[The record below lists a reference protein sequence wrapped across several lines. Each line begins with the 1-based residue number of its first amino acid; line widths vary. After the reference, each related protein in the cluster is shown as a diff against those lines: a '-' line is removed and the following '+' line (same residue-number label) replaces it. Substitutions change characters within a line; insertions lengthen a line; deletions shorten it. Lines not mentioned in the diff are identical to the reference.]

1 MMNRIADILDQMN
14 NRIGALEIDEEG
26 GNWQDRQQCEE
37 MIQELRTANEN
48 DAAQEPAPE
57 AKKE

>member
-1 MMNRIADILDQMN
+1 MLKRIADILDQMN
-14 NRIGALEIDEEG
+14 SRIGTLEIDEEG

-37 MIQELRTANEN
+37 MIQELRTANEK

-57 AKKE
+57 ATEK

>member
-1 MMNRIADILDQMN
+1 MMNRIADILEHMN
-14 NRIGALEIDEEG
+14 RRIGALESDEEG
-26 GNWQDRQQCEE
+26 RGYEDARACQKWLE
-37 MIQELRTANEN
+37 ELRTANEN